1 MSNQLLQQQIQE
13 LGGKHHLSVFIPPR
27 ELTWCW

>member
-13 LGGKHHLSVFIPPR
+13 LGGKHHLSVFIPV
-27 ELTWCW
+27 LVDDG